1 MEKEKIYVV
10 TTCIVNTE
18 EGTPEVRSNFIQATK
33 NEKLAFQTMEELAE
47 EVEENYE
54 ENDFA
59 CSEDEWETKNKKG
72 ITITREDLLEEI
84 IIEIIE
90 MEVE

>member
-10 TTCIVNTE
+10 TTCIMNRE
-18 EGTPEVRSNFIQATK
+18 EGLEVRNNFIQATK
-33 NEKLAFQTMEELAE
+33 DMALAITTMEELIE

-54 ENDFA
+54 DNCLA
-59 CSEDEWETKNKKG
+59 YSEDDWENGNDKTME
-72 ITITREDLLEEI
+72 ITREDCLEVI
-84 IIEIIE
+84 TIYVKE